1 MDHAKA
7 RRGWPNQAIQP
18 ICSWHEAQAMPL
30 STPYLQHQLLQMGGN
45 APKAKRNMGTHA
57 FLKFNL

>member
-7 RRGWPNQAIQP
+7 RRGWQNQAMQP
-18 ICSWHEAQAMPL
+18 IRSWHEAQAMPL
-30 STPYLQHQLLQMGGN
+30 STPYLQHQLQQMGEN
-45 APKAKRNMGTHA
+45 APKAKRNMDTYA